1 MRCTIIF
8 RESYTKATSIWIYVH
23 DIMTSNMMTNWG
35 GMVDSDKFN
44 VNKEKH
50 VEPIEQEL
58 IVDSN

>member
-1 MRCTIIF
+1 
-8 RESYTKATSIWIYVH
+8 
-23 DIMTSNMMTNWG
+23 MTSNMMANWG